1 MLTPKVTI
9 VELTWNSSTTCLA
22 PLLKIL
28 LAVAVTMFAQTQIA
42 VMPSFRLKGQFCGLE
57 GSLGPLHVMRLGSS
71 LDVGLS
77 ATSCAF
83 PSCDLGFSRS
93 NDPSVEF
100 GLVV

>member
-1 MLTPKVTI
+1 MLTPKVAI
-9 VELTWNSSTTCLA
+9 VELIWNSSTTCLA

-57 GSLGPLHVMRLGSS
+57 GSFGPLHVTRLESS

-83 PSCDLGFSRS
+83 PFCDVCFSRS

-100 GLVV
+100 GLSI